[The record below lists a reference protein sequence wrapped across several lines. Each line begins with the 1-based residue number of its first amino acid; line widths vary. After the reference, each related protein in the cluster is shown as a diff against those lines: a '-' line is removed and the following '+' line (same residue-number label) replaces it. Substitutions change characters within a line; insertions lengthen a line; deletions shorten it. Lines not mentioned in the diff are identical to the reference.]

1 MWLFL
6 GLFGGFGAF
15 LTGFPILGFIGIAI
29 GAICQYSQRKDEE
42 MWEQVQDTP
51 VVNTIYPILSVIAAL
66 IVAAFCFALLGLAV
80 SLE

>member
-6 GLFGGFGAF
+6 GLFGGAGAI
-15 LTGFPILGFIGIAI
+15 LTGFPILGIIGIAI

-42 MWEQVQDTP
+42 MWEQVQDIP
-51 VVNTIYPILSVIAAL
+51 VVSTVYPILSVIAAL
-66 IVAAFCFALLGLAV
+66 IIAAFCFALLGLAV